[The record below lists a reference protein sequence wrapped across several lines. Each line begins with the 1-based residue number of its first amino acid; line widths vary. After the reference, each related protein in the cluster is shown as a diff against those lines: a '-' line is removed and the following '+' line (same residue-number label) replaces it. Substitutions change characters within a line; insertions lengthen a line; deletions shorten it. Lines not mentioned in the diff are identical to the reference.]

1 VEEVETKKEVD
12 ILGLVDW
19 LDGKQKDR
27 KNPLMRSWI
36 VELFSGEIR
45 GAVIA
50 YLIGFFVIWFGA
62 YEYGV
67 TLALKG
73 SFTFDSLLVVLTAL
87 VSAAGVLLAGMTFIQ
102 PYLHENETYVRYK
115 RALDFRKRDSE
126 ENNGKGKISAFTE
139 EEKPLLKALIILMA
153 TMRYEYNDF
162 SLRTLYDLDK
172 NKVMFSRDKLL
183 ERLCSREQY
192 H

>member
-1 VEEVETKKEVD
+1 MGEVETKKEVD
-12 ILGLVDW
+12 ILALVDW
-19 LDGKQKDR
+19 LDGKQKDP
-27 KNPLMRSWI
+27 KNPLMRSWV
-36 VELFSGEIR
+36 VELFSGKIR

-73 SFTFDSLLVVLTAL
+73 AFTFDSLLIVLTAL
-87 VSAAGVLLAGMTFIQ
+87 VSAVGVLLAGMTFIQ

-115 RALDFRKRDSE
+115 RALDFRKKDSE
-126 ENNGKGKISAFTE
+126 KNNGKEKISAFTE
-139 EEKPLLKALIILMA
+139 EEKPLLKALIMLMA

-172 NKVMFSRDKLL
+172 NQVMFSRDKLL

>member
-1 VEEVETKKEVD
+1 VGEVELKKEVD

-27 KNPLMRSWI
+27 KNPLLRSWI
-36 VELFSGEIR
+36 VELCVGKTR
-45 GAVIA
+45 KAVITF
-50 YLIGFFVIWFGA
+50 LIGFFVIWFGV

-67 TLALKG
+67 NLALKG
-73 SFTFDSLLVVLTAL
+73 AFTFDSFLVVTSAL
-87 VSAAGVLLAGMTFIQ
+87 VSAAAVLLAGMTFIQ
-102 PYLHENETYVRYK
+102 PYLHENETYVRYR
-115 RALDFRKRDSE
+115 RALDLRKKDSE
-126 ENNGKGKISAFTE
+126 KNNGKEKISDFTE
-139 EEKPLLKALIILMA
+139 EERPLVRALIILMA
-153 TMRYEYNDF
+153 TKQRDF

-172 NKVMFSRDKLL
+172 NQVLFSTDKLL

>member
-12 ILGLVDW
+12 ILALVDW

-36 VELFSGEIR
+36 VELFSGKIR

-73 SFTFDSLLVVLTAL
+73 AFTFDSLLVVLTAL

-115 RALDFRKRDSE
+115 RALDFRKKDSE
-126 ENNGKGKISAFTE
+126 KNNGKEKISAFTE
-139 EEKPLLKALIILMA
+139 EEKPLLKALIMLMA

-172 NKVMFSRDKLL
+172 NQAMFSRDKLL

>member
-1 VEEVETKKEVD
+1 MGEVETKKEVD
-12 ILGLVDW
+12 ILALVDW

-36 VELFSGEIR
+36 VELFSGKIR
-45 GAVIA
+45 VAVIA

-73 SFTFDSLLVVLTAL
+73 AFTFDSLLVVLTAL
-87 VSAAGVLLAGMTFIQ
+87 VSSVGVLLAGMTFIQ

-115 RALDFRKRDSE
+115 RALDFRKKDSE
-126 ENNGKGKISAFTE
+126 KNNGKEKISAFTE
-139 EEKPLLKALIILMA
+139 EEKPLLQALIMLMA

-172 NKVMFSRDKLL
+172 NQVMFSRDKLL

>member
-1 VEEVETKKEVD
+1 VGEVETKKEVD
-12 ILGLVDW
+12 ILALVDW

-36 VELFSGEIR
+36 VELFSGKIR

-73 SFTFDSLLVVLTAL
+73 AFTFDSLLVVLTAL

-115 RALDFRKRDSE
+115 RALDFRKKDSE
-126 ENNGKGKISAFTE
+126 KNNGKEKISAFTE
-139 EEKPLLKALIILMA
+139 EEKPLLKALIMLMA

-172 NKVMFSRDKLL
+172 NQVMFSRDKLL

>member
-1 VEEVETKKEVD
+1 LEEVETKKEVD
-12 ILGLVDW
+12 ILALVDW

-27 KNPLMRSWI
+27 KNPLRRSWI
-36 VELFSGEIR
+36 VELFSGNIR

-73 SFTFDSLLVVLTAL
+73 AFTFDSLLVVLTAL
-87 VSAAGVLLAGMTFIQ
+87 VSAIGVLLAGMTFIQ

-115 RALDFRKRDSE
+115 RALDFRKKDSE
-126 ENNGKGKISAFTE
+126 KNNGKEKISAFTE
-139 EEKPLLKALIILMA
+139 EEKPLLKALIMLMP
-153 TMRYEYNDF
+153 TIEYKDF

-172 NKVMFSRDKLL
+172 NQIMFSRDKLL